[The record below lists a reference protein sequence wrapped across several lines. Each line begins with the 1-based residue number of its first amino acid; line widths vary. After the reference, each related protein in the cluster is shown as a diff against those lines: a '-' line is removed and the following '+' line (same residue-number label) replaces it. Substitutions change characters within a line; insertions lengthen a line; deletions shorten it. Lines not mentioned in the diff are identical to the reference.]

1 MTNFI
6 KTIKLFNSK
15 GIDITDSIELEIK
28 LQKISSSYGFTPK
41 IISTWINDGVYYIEM
56 EKIDTMCLADKYG
69 ETPEDIPKKYWYQIK
84 LIINLLFYREGIEYI
99 DITPYNF
106 IEKNDKIYLIDFG
119 HAYLS
124 DKTSVPVP
132 VPVQPQNWFL
142 KDFLENKELME
153 FNPDFK

>member
-15 GIDITDSIELEIK
+15 GIDITDSIEREIK

-69 ETPEDIPKKYWYQIK
+69 ETSDDIPKKYWYQIK
-84 LIINLLFYREGIEYI
+84 SIINLLFYREGIEYI

-119 HAYLS
+119 HAY
-124 DKTSVPVP
+124 
-132 VPVQPQNWFL
+132 
-142 KDFLENKELME
+142 
-153 FNPDFK
+153 